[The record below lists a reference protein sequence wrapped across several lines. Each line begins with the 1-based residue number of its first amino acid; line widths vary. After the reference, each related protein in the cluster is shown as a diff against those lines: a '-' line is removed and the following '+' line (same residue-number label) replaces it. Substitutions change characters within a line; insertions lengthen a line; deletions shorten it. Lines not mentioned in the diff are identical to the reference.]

1 MNNANCD
8 SHKYFSYGET
18 ETSYLKK
25 KDKKLSKVI
34 DQVGH
39 IYREVDSDIFSSV
52 IHHIIGQ
59 QISTKAQLTIWK
71 RMQDKLGNV
80 NAETILTCTDNDLQS
95 LGLTFRKVEYI
106 KDFAQKVH
114 LGVFDLNAIER
125 MDDNDAIKELTK
137 LKDIGVW
144 TAEMI
149 LLFCLERPDI
159 FSYDDLAI
167 RRGLCM
173 LYHHK
178 SISSK
183 LFERYRKRLHPYCSV
198 ASLYLWKV
206 SNGVLLEEKGEEK

>member
-1 MNNANCD
+1 MDNANCD

-137 LKDIGVW
+137 LKGIGVW

>member
-25 KDKKLSKVI
+25 KDKKLSNVI

-137 LKDIGVW
+137 LKGIGVW

-183 LFERYRKRLHPYCSV
+183 LFERYRKRFHPYCSV